1 MPNYYL
7 VACGTSKS
15 DYPKVYPHLEKVPN
29 DLSRVN
35 DILTSHFDYTR
46 VLECLSLNPS
56 ADSIKKEFAE
66 WLISGECTAED
77 FIIFYYSG
85 HGEFLQGDRHCL
97 ILEKTKP
104 TIVGQT
110 SLPTDELI
118 RPLQNLGVTLSQI
131 LFIIDTCYSG
141 EGAGDITQYA
151 TRVKQR
157 FQSVAGENV
166 AIHVITACRSKQT
179 ALDGAFTPA
188 LEAVLQG
195 NIAQESSTYINPNEL
210 VDRINKHLDLSKHRV
225 QYNCIG
231 SETVAKFFPVLSK
244 SLQDW
249 EKERDSLILELM
261 AIFNQNLDK
270 NLLLINSYLLVSPF
284 IDSFVIDGSDLQKTL
299 NELSIRPI
307 AEGVCPLIALSE
319 WGIHLISRRGRL
331 FDRNLVPQLEIWQQ
345 KAIELRSGVELLQIK
360 ESVRTLFEC
369 IRTILTQEV
378 LRLQIVIEPEQEQEK
393 NTGQPT
399 GSLLLSMNLWV
410 ESQSTPIG
418 RFAEKQ
424 HLPTRDIG
432 DKVSS
437 LTQCLEVDNLL
448 ADMVHKARY
457 FITDCFGKEV
467 LIQLECFLPFEYF
480 ETSLDSL
487 TFRRGRQTRLLGNQY
502 PLFINS
508 YERYFDPDFQEI
520 RSDLFHK
527 KRELWMGDESEVQV
541 CPEVN
546 HGSEDLD
553 QFEPFDLYVGT
564 SPSMSVLEMIEL
576 SLPIAVWSRVDSQ
589 PLVLDRDLQQAEWKD
604 WPEKVNQYRKANKK
618 AEITLFWDDLY
629 PKPSDHTRPLDPSV
643 VE

>member
-7 VACGTSKS
+7 VACGTSES
-15 DYPKVYPHLEKVPN
+15 DYPKVYPPLAKVPN
-29 DLSRVN
+29 DLSRVT
-35 DILTSHFDYTR
+35 DILTSHFGYTR

-56 ADSIKKEFAE
+56 ANSIKQEFAK
-66 WLISGECTAED
+66 WLISGECTSED
-77 FIIFYYSG
+77 CIVFYYSG
-85 HGEFLQGDRHCL
+85 HGEYLPGDQHYL
-97 ILEKTKP
+97 ILKDTDP
-104 TIVGQT
+104 AIVGSA
-110 SLPTDELI
+110 SLPTVDLI
-118 RPLQNLGVTLSQI
+118 KPLQSKGAALSQI

-141 EGAGDITQYA
+141 EGASDITQYA
-151 TRVKQR
+151 TRVQQH
-157 FQSVAGENV
+157 FQPIAGENV
-166 AIHVITACRSKQT
+166 SIHVITACRSKQT
-179 ALDGAFTPA
+179 ALDGAFTQS

-195 NIAQESSTYINPNEL
+195 NIAQKSSIYINPNEL
-210 VDRINKHLDLSKHRV
+210 AARINENLDLTKHKV

-249 EKERDSLILELM
+249 EKERDSLIHELLT
-261 AIFNQNLDK
+261 ILNQDLDK
-270 NLLLINSYLLVSPF
+270 NLLLINSYILMSPF
-284 IDSFVIDGSDLQKTL
+284 IDSFVIDETDLQRTL
-299 NELSIRPI
+299 TELSLRPI
-307 AEGVCPLIALSE
+307 LEGVCPLIALSE
-319 WGIHLISRRGRL
+319 WGIQLISRRGGV
-331 FDRNLVPQLEIWQQ
+331 FDQNLGSQLETWQQ
-345 KAIELRSGVELLQIK
+345 KAIKLRSGVELLQIK

-369 IRTILTQEV
+369 IKTTLTQEDF
-378 LRLQIVIEPEQEQEK
+378 RIQIVIEPEQEQYK
-393 NTGQPT
+393 NTGQAT

-410 ESQSTPIG
+410 KSKPTPIG
-418 RFAEKQ
+418 RFLEKQ
-424 HLPTRDIG
+424 HLPLQKRE

-437 LTQCLEVDNLL
+437 LQQCLEVDNLL
-448 ADMVHKARY
+448 TDLVRKARY
-457 FITDCFGKEV
+457 SITNCFGEEV

-480 ETSLDSL
+480 ETPADSL
-487 TFRRGRQTRLLGNQY
+487 TFRRGRQTGILGNQY

-527 KRELWMGDESEVQV
+527 KNRLWAKDESEVQV

-553 QFEPFDLYVGT
+553 QFEPFDLYIGT

-589 PLVLDRDLQQAEWKD
+589 PLVFDRDFQQAEWKE
-604 WPEKVNQYRKANKK
+604 WPEKVNQYRKDNRQ

-629 PKPSDHTRPLDPSV
+629 PKPSDHTRPLDLSV